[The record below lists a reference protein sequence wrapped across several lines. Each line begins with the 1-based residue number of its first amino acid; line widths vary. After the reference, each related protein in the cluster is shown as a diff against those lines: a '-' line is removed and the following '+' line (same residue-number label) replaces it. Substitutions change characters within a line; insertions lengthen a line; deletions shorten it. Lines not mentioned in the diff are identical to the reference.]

1 MARLVLIAL
10 LLIAV
15 PGAGAAAGGA
25 IPAVPSPAGLALAGE
40 ARVAEV
46 IDGATVLL
54 DDGETVRLAGIL
66 VPRPEQDGTK
76 DRAEAG
82 SGETRLAAE
91 AHQALAGLVR
101 GRLVGLAFASV
112 RRDRHGRLRAHLV
125 RGGDGAWI
133 QGTLLEAGL
142 ARVMSLVHER
152 AAVAE
157 MLAHERSARAARRG
171 LWAEPRYRVLAAAEA
186 GDGLRSFGLVEGR
199 VRRAAVVR
207 GRGYLNFGADWR
219 SDFTV
224 SIAPRDR
231 RRFEAAGIAVGDY
244 EGRLVRVRGW
254 IGSFNGPM
262 IEATH
267 PEQIEVLE

>member
-15 PGAGAAAGGA
+15 PGAGAAAGST
-25 IPAVPSPAGLALAGE
+25 IPAVPSPAGLALTGE
-40 ARVAEV
+40 ARVADV

-54 DDGETVRLAGIL
+54 DDGETVRLAGIR
-66 VPRPEQDGTK
+66 VPRPERDKAGT
-76 DRAEAG
+76 G
-82 SGETRLAAE
+82 SGGARLAAE
-91 AHQALAGLVR
+91 AHQALAGLVQ
-101 GRLVGLAFASV
+101 GRLVGLAFDDI

-142 ARVMSLVHER
+142 ARVMSLAHER

-157 MLAHERSARAARRG
+157 MLAHERSARTARRG

-186 GDGLRSFGLVEGR
+186 GEGLRSFGLVEGR

-254 IGSFNGPM
+254 IESFNGPM

>member
-1 MARLVLIAL
+1 MARLVLTAL
-10 LLIAV
+10 LLIAL
-15 PGAGAAAGGA
+15 PGAGTAAGGA
-25 IPAVPSPAGLALAGE
+25 IPIVPSPAGLTLAGE
-40 ARVAEV
+40 ARVADV
-46 IDGATVLL
+46 IDGATMLL
-54 DDGETVRLAGIL
+54 DDGETVRLAGIR
-66 VPRPEQDGTK
+66 VPHPERDGTGTGS
-76 DRAEAG
+76 AG
-82 SGETRLAAE
+82 ARLAAE
-91 AHQALAGLVR
+91 AHQALAGLVQ
-101 GRLVGLAFASV
+101 GRLVGLAFDDI

-125 RGGDGAWI
+125 RADDGAWI
-133 QGTLLEAGL
+133 QGTLIEAGL
-142 ARVMSLVHER
+142 ARVMSLAQER

-186 GDGLRSFGLVEGR
+186 GEGLRSFGLVEGR

-254 IGSFNGPM
+254 IESFNGPM